1 MRLDQIKNIPQETT
15 TSTDTVTE
23 ARLNLKKLGEPVDSR
38 MEAIRRFSAGDRIF
52 AFHEQD
58 DDPIEIQSLD
68 ELENF
73 TPDQLLAVP
82 AGAVSD
88 VTMPSKTAKP
98 VGMRFIRDNVTGIDT
113 LSRDRDGNLVFR
125 RGYFYKMGGDAEK
138 FAASISN
145 QLQNLNIPHQILDK
159 GEVWKPFRGGSKT
172 HNQSHWWVKVQINP
186 GSEQSDI
193 SVSETSDISGL
204 MHAARHYNN
213 SFIVTARTAEGS
225 TRRYRVRAQS
235 ERTAREQFSKHH
247 NQAEIL
253 SVKAE
258 ELSEARGAEGLEIG
272 DDVIITGPV
281 QFQGSTGV
289 IEQFGRDNRF
299 VVVNLYNQGRRSF
312 HSSDVSFN
320 EYADSDAE
328 EARMYDS
335 DPEFRKQGV
344 ESELKEG
351 RRLKTVVRGDNPDVY
366 AKVYRDTDWEE
377 FQVRLFVNGKY
388 AGEHSDYHAADLDDA
403 MSTAQDMVR
412 RAGSGVTEGSLNES
426 KTIEFIRSLI
436 SEFNTQ
442 MSGSPY
448 YPMDYKNPGMRMWT
462 RGDGSRYK
470 EPGYIFIDRDL
481 KPGDELK
488 WRKAKAVEK
497 FWKFLESKGA
507 RKIGDVSGEFG
518 SDPHSPAI
526 VLNKLIFVFNG
537 NVVAWGSTSRLKNS
551 SVWRQKQ
558 PSVTEGISTAAQQ
571 SFDNSDENWKAGYR
585 DYMNDKNWKFPTAR
599 LNSREGKKYR
609 AGWDEAERAVRR
621 MREYGVTE
629 GGMPSAVVKI
639 KQKFAQMTPK
649 DFAQYTKDRS
659 DSDLLSMAWKHGYGK
674 GSTYY
679 VDKRNKGQQGVTPN
693 EFIGTLDSK
702 GRFTKGTVKKMFG
715 KLSPDAEGVT
725 EGSDKWDKILRL
737 MNIYVDQGYSAE
749 QAASKLGDRF
759 YQEMGWEEPIQAEM
773 NILAKFKQ
781 SKQGM
786 AEAAVGQS
794 IDYASWSQKSPEDQ
808 ARLLKDY
815 PKLKITDK
823 PSEPRATPTRSKKLT
838 LGDVWRKVET
848 VVSQVYPDGDPI
860 DWLSPWLNKHGINDF
875 KVGEVLDRAARKN
888 GYKDLYDYYHSM
900 GELYPNKQGV
910 AEGLEDMST
919 QQAITDTVER
929 LFRKN
934 QISDYDSLEAVRQG
948 VKHHFSKPG
957 ATAESAIDGILNI
970 LTKRMRKSGNYV
982 DLNRF
987 REALRQGVAH
997 QLKKSGVAEGYWED
1011 AVKKAEAERQARRGK
1026 PFELNPASHDEHGVY
1041 KGDRDLAGNPVPR
1054 EKQGGDHKVLKK

>member
-1 MRLDQIKNIPQETT
+1 MRIDQIKNIPQESA
-15 TSTDTVTE
+15 TSALTTVTE

-52 AFHEQD
+52 AVHEQD

-73 TPDQLLAVP
+73 TPDQLLAVSS
-82 AGAVSD
+82 AA
-88 VTMPSKTAKP
+88 M
-98 VGMRFIRDNVTGIDT
+98 
-113 LSRDRDGNLVFR
+113 
-125 RGYFYKMGGDAEK
+125 AE
-138 FAASISN
+138 A
-145 QLQNLNIPHQILDK
+145 
-159 GEVWKPFRGGSKT
+159 
-172 HNQSHWWVKVQINP
+172 
-186 GSEQSDI
+186 
-193 SVSETSDISGL
+193 SDISGL
-204 MHAARHYNN
+204 VHAARHYNR

-235 ERTAREQFSKHH
+235 ERTAREQFSRHH

-253 SVKAE
+253 AVREENLDETDISENAAEPTTFKVIYYSPKTDRNVTKTIKADSESAVWDQLKAKGLDVVSVEHKVCSARDLAE
-258 ELSEARGAEGLEIG
+258 AQGAEGLEIG

-289 IEQFGRDNRF
+289 IEQFGRDKRF

-366 AKVYRDTDWEE
+366 AKVYWDTDWEE

-388 AGEHSDYHAADLDDA
+388 AGEDSDYHASDLDDA

-412 RAGSGVTEGSLNES
+412 RAGSGVTEGSVLKSIKRGMQGWDKNAVGPGGE
-426 KTIEFIRSLI
+426 KLGDPKDIVKRNKAYDTDTAKKIRAGLDDAS
-436 SEFNTQ
+436 
-442 MSGSPY
+442 
-448 YPMDYKNPGMRMWT
+448 
-462 RGDGSRYK
+462 
-470 EPGYIFIDRDL
+470 
-481 KPGDELK
+481 
-488 WRKAKAVEK
+488 A
-497 FWKFLESKGA
+497 
-507 RKIGDVSGEFG
+507 
-518 SDPHSPAI
+518 HSPAGLQKR
-526 VLNKLIFVFNG
+526 VLDRK
-537 NVVAWGSTSRLKNS
+537 SKC
-551 SVWRQKQ
+551 
-558 PSVTEGISTAAQQ
+558 VTEVSFTAAAAMHAATRKQ
-571 SFDNSDENWKAGYR
+571 SGGKTAQPTHGIKVGDEVT
-585 DYMNDKNWKFPTAR
+585 TAD
-599 LNSREGKKYR
+599 GKKGQVHFVQGDTVHVKGTNPYFP
-609 AGWDEAERAVRR
+609 D
-621 MREYGVTE
+621 
-629 GGMPSAVVKI
+629 KI
-639 KQKFAQMTPK
+639 KHYSA
-649 DFAQYTKDRS
+649 
-659 DSDLLSMAWKHGYGK
+659 SDLKK
-674 GSTYY
+674 GMT
-679 VDKRNKGQQGVTPN
+679 
-693 EFIGTLDSK
+693 
-702 GRFTKGTVKKMFG
+702 
-715 KLSPDAEGVT
+715 
-725 EGSDKWDKILRL
+725 
-737 MNIYVDQGYSAE
+737 
-749 QAASKLGDRF
+749 
-759 YQEMGWEEPIQAEM
+759 
-773 NILAKFKQ
+773 
-781 SKQGM
+781 
-786 AEAAVGQS
+786 EAAVGQS
-794 IDYASWSQKSPEDQ
+794 IDYTSWSQKSPEDQ

-860 DWLSPWLNKHGINDF
+860 DWLSPWLNKHGIKDF

-1026 PFELNPASHDEHGVY
+1026 PFELNPASHDKDGVY

-1054 EKQGGDHKVLKK
+1054 EKQGRDHKVLKK